1 MRHNAAHMSAFKWL
15 AFVLGIPIT
24 ALLYAFTREF
34 TGPLTGYARDFSTS
48 QASAQGLTYYEQF
61 LAWLPLLILALLGF
75 MLLVAIVN
83 RRGRVRA

>member
-1 MRHNAAHMSAFKWL
+1 MSAFKWL

-24 ALLYAFTREF
+24 ALLYAFTREI
-34 TGPLTGYARDFSTS
+34 TGPAVGYAREYSTS

-61 LAWLPLLILALLGF
+61 LAWLPLVILGLLGF
-75 MLLVAIVN
+75 MLLVAVVN